1 MPKLHALNA
10 AAKRKKDF
18 TDRLTKQ
25 KKIFPALDGQEAA
38 AREGAMQKA
47 AHLAGLTPEG
57 VAGEILTIWLIHAL
71 MLLFQ
76 TQYHVQER
84 QFKRAQD
91 NDVNIAYMQ
100 KRSGKWP
107 KIYPLGENG
116 QPDFDA
122 TPNTDGTASAEEV
135 IANGYVPPPDMKRA
149 IAEQWKL
156 YESQMWGNSN
166 KAGRDLA
173 SDMAAMRRPP
183 TPTPTARK

>member
-1 MPKLHALNA
+1 MPRIHALNA

-18 TDRLTKQ
+18 EDRMAKQ
-25 KKIFPALDGQEAA
+25 KKVFPSSGSPEAA

-57 VAGEILTIWLIHAL
+57 VAGEILTIWLVNAL

-84 QFKRAQD
+84 QFKNAQD
-91 NDVNIAYMQ
+91 NDIAYMQ

-107 KIYPLGENG
+107 KIYPLGEDG
-116 QPDFDA
+116 LPDFDA
-122 TPNTDGTASAEEV
+122 KPNTDGTASAEEV
-135 IANGYVPPPDMKRA
+135 IANGYVPPPDMNRA

-156 YESQMWGNSN
+156 YESQMWGTSH
-166 KAGRDLA
+166 KSGRDLA
-173 SDMAAMRRPP
+173 SDMAARNMAMPRP
-183 TPTPTARK
+183 KG